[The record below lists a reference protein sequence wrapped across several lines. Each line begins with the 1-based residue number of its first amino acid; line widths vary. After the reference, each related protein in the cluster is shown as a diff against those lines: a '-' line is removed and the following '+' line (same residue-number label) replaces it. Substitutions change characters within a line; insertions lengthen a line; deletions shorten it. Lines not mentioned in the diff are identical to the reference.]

1 MSKNI
6 PIFNNISIS
15 LLDLADIF
23 NDPHNDTASS
33 LQMSSINE
41 KKSNAILPNGHTSTN
56 VKKIPKTTDI
66 LLQNFDRKNQ
76 NKI

>member
-6 PIFNNISIS
+6 PVFENISIS
-15 LLDLADIF
+15 LIDLSDIF
-23 NDPHNDTASS
+23 NGPHNDTASS

-41 KKSNAILPNGHTSTN
+41 KKSNAILPNGRTPIN
-56 VKKIPKTTDI
+56 VKKMPKTTDI

-76 NKI
+76 K